1 MKPDNQVRD
10 SKIFLAIM
18 SGTKS
23 SDLAKEFG
31 ISSSRITS
39 IVQKKGRQ
47 LRCHVFNDESFNFA
61 MNKLFSGNYGCQYIK
76 DYLKNGSKWIDLH
89 HKYYPLEGEVS

>member
-10 SKIFLAIM
+10 SKIFLAVM
-18 SGTKS
+18 SGTK
-23 SDLAKEFG
+23 AKDVAKDMG
-31 ISSSRITS
+31 LSSSRIS
-39 IVQKKGRQ
+39 VILQKKGCQIRSK
-47 LRCHVFNDESFNFA
+47 VYKDESFNFA
-61 MNKLFSGNYGCQYIK
+61 MNKIMFGHYGCHKIK